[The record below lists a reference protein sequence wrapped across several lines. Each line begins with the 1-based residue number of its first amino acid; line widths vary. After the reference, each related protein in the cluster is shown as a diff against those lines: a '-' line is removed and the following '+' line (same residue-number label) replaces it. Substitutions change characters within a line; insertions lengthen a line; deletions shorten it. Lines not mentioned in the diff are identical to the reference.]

1 MTAPPK
7 TAKISPGSRAASGAR
22 AEDAVA
28 EYLKALGIEIVGRIV
43 RVGRLESDS
52 VARDGDTILVIE
64 VRTRGTGAL
73 QSAFGSIGHEKRT
86 RIRRAG
92 DRLWNRRYCRDESV
106 SRMRFDAASVVL
118 ATNGDA
124 PVIDYAPAAF

>member
-1 MTAPPK
+1 MGQR
-7 TAKISPGSRAASGAR
+7 SPSGL
-22 AEDAVA
+22 VA
-28 EYLKALGIEIVGRIV
+28 HLESQGYRIVGRNV
-43 RVGRLESDS
+43 RVGRLEIDI

-92 DRLWNRRYCRDESV
+92 ERLWNRRYCRDESV